1 MGGSGATLGLCEEMG
16 ARGEPEQGMKGACY
30 TTHRGFTAAPPVSVH
45 TKSQP
50 TTPKWQK
57 AAIERLHV
65 PMADSLMERY

>member
-1 MGGSGATLGLCEEMG
+1 
-16 ARGEPEQGMKGACY
+16 MKGACY
-30 TTHRGFTAAPPVSVH
+30 TTHRGFTTAPLVSVH

-65 PMADSLMERY
+65 PMANSLMETY